1 MSPGWAPWTRQPVNN
16 KGILFPVDRETPP
29 ISESHSEVT
38 LAEPS
43 HVMKRLCASLCTQV
57 LKPDSDHFQY
67 LGTARK

>member
-1 MSPGWAPWTRQPVNN
+1 MSPGWAPWTRPPANN

-38 LAEPS
+38 LAKLR
-43 HVMKRLCASLCTQV
+43 HVMRLCASLCTQV

-67 LGTARK
+67 LGTALK